1 MIRVTV
7 WNEYVHEREYE
18 GIAKVYPKGI
28 HGCIADFLDTDED
41 ITVRC
46 ATLDMEKQG
55 ISEEMLRNTDVLIW
69 WAHARHEE
77 ITDENVRLIQEAV
90 LGGMG
95 LIALHSAHYSKIMK
109 ALMGTTMSLNWRN
122 NDSETLQCVKPLHP
136 IADGVPAV
144 IDIPREEMYS
154 EWFDIPKPDD
164 IVFEGT
170 FSRGERF
177 RSGVTFTRGYG
188 KIFYFQPGHEEYPIY
203 FMPGIQRII
212 TNAVHWVYSPD
223 APRKLPEC
231 HEIK

>member
-46 ATLDMEKQG
+46 ATLDMEDQG
-55 ISEEMLRNTDVLIW
+55 ISEEMLKNTDVLIW

-77 ITDENVRLIQEAV
+77 ITDENVKLIQEAV

-95 LIALHSAHYSKIMK
+95 LIALHSAHCSKIMK
-109 ALMGTTMSLNWRN
+109 ALMGTTMSLSWRN
-122 NDSETLQCVKPLHP
+122 NDSETLQCVKTLHP
-136 IADGVPAV
+136 IANGVPSV
-144 IDIPREEMYS
+144 IDIPHEEMYS

-170 FSRGERF
+170 FSKGEKF

-203 FMPGIQRII
+203 FMSEIQRII

>member
-46 ATLDMEKQG
+46 ATLDMENQG
-55 ISEEMLRNTDVLIW
+55 ISEEMLENTDVLIW

-77 ITDENVRLIQEAV
+77 ITDENVRLMQEAV

-95 LIALHSAHYSKIMK
+95 LIALHSAHCSKIMK

-122 NDSETLQCVKPLHP
+122 NDSETLQCVSPLHP
-136 IADGVPAV
+136 IADGVPSV
-144 IDIPREEMYS
+144 IDIPHEEMYS

-170 FSRGERF
+170 FSKGEKF

-203 FMPGIQRII
+203 FMPEIQRII

>member
-28 HGCIADFLDTDED
+28 HGCIADFLDTDEE

-46 ATLDMEKQG
+46 ATLDMENQG
-55 ISEEMLRNTDVLIW
+55 ISEEMLKNTDVLIW

-95 LIALHSAHYSKIMK
+95 LIALHSAHCSKIMK

-144 IDIPREEMYS
+144 IDIPHEEMYS

-170 FSRGERF
+170 FGRGEKF
-177 RSGVTFTRGYG
+177 RSGVTFIRGYG
-188 KIFYFQPGHEEYPIY
+188 KIFYFQW
-203 FMPGIQRII
+203 
-212 TNAVHWVYSPD
+212 AYSPD
-223 APRKLPEC
+223 SPRKLPEC

>member
-28 HGCIADFLDTDED
+28 HGCIADFLDTDEE

-46 ATLDMEKQG
+46 ATLDMENQG
-55 ISEEMLRNTDVLIW
+55 ISEEMLKNTDVLIW
-69 WAHARHEE
+69 WAHARHED
-77 ITDENVRLIQEAV
+77 ITDENVRLIREAV

-136 IADGVPAV
+136 IANGVPSV
-144 IDIPREEMYS
+144 IDIPHEEMYS

-170 FSRGERF
+170 FSRGEKF

-203 FMPGIQRII
+203 FMPEIQRII
-212 TNAVHWVYSPD
+212 TNAVHWAYSPES
-223 APRKLPEC
+223 PRKLPEC

>member
-1 MIRVTV
+1 MIRVPV

-46 ATLDMEKQG
+46 ATLDMENQG
-55 ISEEMLRNTDVLIW
+55 ISEEMLENTDVLIW

-77 ITDENVRLIQEAV
+77 ITDENVRLMQEAV

-95 LIALHSAHYSKIMK
+95 LIALHSAHCSKIMK

-122 NDSETLQCVKPLHP
+122 NDSETLQCVKTLHP
-136 IADGVPAV
+136 IANGVPSV
-144 IDIPREEMYS
+144 IDIPHEEMYS

-170 FSRGERF
+170 FSNGEKF

-203 FMPGIQRII
+203 FMPEIQRII

>member
-46 ATLDMEKQG
+46 ATLDMENQG
-55 ISEEMLRNTDVLIW
+55 ISEEMLENTDVLIW

-95 LIALHSAHYSKIMK
+95 LIALHSAHCSKIMK

-122 NDSETLQCVKPLHP
+122 NDSETLQCVKTLHP
-136 IADGVPAV
+136 IANGVPSV
-144 IDIPREEMYS
+144 IDIPHEEMYS

-170 FSRGERF
+170 FSNGEKF

-203 FMPGIQRII
+203 FMPEIQRII

-231 HEIK
+231 HELK

>member
-46 ATLDMEKQG
+46 ATLDMENQG
-55 ISEEMLRNTDVLIW
+55 ISEEMLENTDVLIW

-95 LIALHSAHYSKIMK
+95 LIALHSAHCSKIMK

-122 NDSETLQCVKPLHP
+122 NDSETLQCVKTLHP
-136 IADGVPAV
+136 IANGVPSV
-144 IDIPREEMYS
+144 IDIPHEEMYS

-170 FSRGERF
+170 FSKGEKF

-203 FMPGIQRII
+203 FMPEIQRII

-231 HEIK
+231 HELK

>member
-28 HGCIADFLDTDED
+28 HGCIADFLDTDEE

-46 ATLDMEKQG
+46 ATLDMENQG
-55 ISEEMLRNTDVLIW
+55 ISEEMLKNTDVLIW

-95 LIALHSAHYSKIMK
+95 LIALHSAHCSKIMK

-136 IADGVPAV
+136 IADGVPSV
-144 IDIPREEMYS
+144 IDIPHEEMYS

-170 FSRGERF
+170 FSNGEKF

-203 FMPGIQRII
+203 FMPEIQRII

-231 HEIK
+231 HEVK

>member
-46 ATLDMEKQG
+46 ATLDMENQG
-55 ISEEMLRNTDVLIW
+55 ISEEMLENTDVLIW

-77 ITDENVRLIQEAV
+77 ITDENVLLIQEAV

-95 LIALHSAHYSKIMK
+95 LIALHSAHCSKIMK

-122 NDSETLQCVKPLHP
+122 NDSETLQCVKTLHP
-136 IADGVPAV
+136 IANGVPSV
-144 IDIPREEMYS
+144 INIPREEMYS

-170 FSRGERF
+170 FGRGEKF
-177 RSGVTFTRGYG
+177 RSGITFTRGYG

-203 FMPGIQRII
+203 FMPEIQRII

>member
-46 ATLDMEKQG
+46 ATLDMENQG
-55 ISEEMLRNTDVLIW
+55 ISEEMLENTDVLIW

-77 ITDENVRLIQEAV
+77 ITDENVRLMQEAV

-95 LIALHSAHYSKIMK
+95 LIALHSAHCSKIMK

-122 NDSETLQCVKPLHP
+122 NDSETLQCVKTLHP
-136 IADGVPAV
+136 IADGVPSV
-144 IDIPREEMYS
+144 IDIPHEEMYS

-170 FSRGERF
+170 FSKGEKF
-177 RSGVTFTRGYG
+177 RSGITFTRGYG

-203 FMPGIQRII
+203 FMPEIQRII

>member
-7 WNEYVHEREYE
+7 WNEYVHEREYD

-41 ITVRC
+41 ITVQC
-46 ATLDMEKQG
+46 ATLDMENQG
-55 ISEEMLRNTDVLIW
+55 ISEEMLKNTDVLIW

-136 IADGVPAV
+136 IADGVSSV
-144 IDIPREEMYS
+144 IDIPHEEMYS

-170 FSRGERF
+170 FSRGEKF

-203 FMPGIQRII
+203 FMPEIQRII
-212 TNAVHWVYSPD
+212 TNAVHWTYSPD

>member
-46 ATLDMEKQG
+46 ATLDMENQG
-55 ISEEMLRNTDVLIW
+55 ISEEMLENTDVLIW

-95 LIALHSAHYSKIMK
+95 LIALHSAHCSKIMK

-122 NDSETLQCVKPLHP
+122 NDSETLQCVKTLHP
-136 IADGVPAV
+136 IADGVPSV
-144 IDIPREEMYS
+144 IDIPHEEMYS

-170 FSRGERF
+170 FSKGEKF

-203 FMPGIQRII
+203 FMPEIQRII

-231 HEIK
+231 HELK

>member
-46 ATLDMEKQG
+46 ATLDMENQG
-55 ISEEMLRNTDVLIW
+55 ISEEMLENTDVLIW

-77 ITDENVRLIQEAV
+77 ITDENVRLMQEAV

-95 LIALHSAHYSKIMK
+95 LIALHSAHCSKIMK

-122 NDSETLQCVKPLHP
+122 NDSETLQCVKTLHP
-136 IADGVPAV
+136 IANGVPSV
-144 IDIPREEMYS
+144 IDIPHEEMYS

-170 FSRGERF
+170 FSKGEKF

-203 FMPGIQRII
+203 FMPEIQRII

-231 HEIK
+231 HELK

>member
-46 ATLDMEKQG
+46 ATLDMENQG
-55 ISEEMLRNTDVLIW
+55 ISEEMLENTDVLIW

-77 ITDENVRLIQEAV
+77 ITDENVRLMQEAV

-95 LIALHSAHYSKIMK
+95 LIALHSAHCSKIMK

-122 NDSETLQCVKPLHP
+122 NDSETLQCVKTLHP
-136 IADGVPAV
+136 IANGVPSV
-144 IDIPREEMYS
+144 IDIPHEEMYS

-170 FSRGERF
+170 FSKGEKF

-203 FMPGIQRII
+203 FMPEIQRII

>member
-1 MIRVTV
+1 
-7 WNEYVHEREYE
+7 
-18 GIAKVYPKGI
+18 
-28 HGCIADFLDTDED
+28 
-41 ITVRC
+41 
-46 ATLDMEKQG
+46 MENQG
-55 ISEEMLRNTDVLIW
+55 ISEEMLKNTDVLIW

-122 NDSETLQCVKPLHP
+122 NDSETLQCVEPLHP
-136 IADGVPAV
+136 IANGVPSV
-144 IDIPREEMYS
+144 IDIPHEEMYS

-170 FSRGERF
+170 FSRGEKF

-203 FMPGIQRII
+203 FMPEIQRII
-212 TNAVHWVYSPD
+212 TNAVHWTYSPD

>member
-46 ATLDMEKQG
+46 ATLDMENQG
-55 ISEEMLRNTDVLIW
+55 ISEEMLENTDVLIW

-77 ITDENVRLIQEAV
+77 ITDENVRLMQEAV

-95 LIALHSAHYSKIMK
+95 LIALHSAHCSKIMK

-122 NDSETLQCVKPLHP
+122 NDSETLQCVKTLHP
-136 IADGVPAV
+136 IANGVPSV
-144 IDIPREEMYS
+144 IDIPHEEMYS

-170 FSRGERF
+170 FSNGEKF

-203 FMPGIQRII
+203 FMPEIQRII

>member
-46 ATLDMEKQG
+46 ATLDMENQG
-55 ISEEMLRNTDVLIW
+55 ISEEMLENTDVLIW

-95 LIALHSAHYSKIMK
+95 LIALHSAHCSKIMK

-122 NDSETLQCVKPLHP
+122 NDSETLQCVSPLHP
-136 IADGVPAV
+136 IADGVPSV
-144 IDIPREEMYS
+144 IDIPHEEMYS

-170 FSRGERF
+170 FSKGGEF

-203 FMPGIQRII
+203 FMPEIQRII

>member
-46 ATLDMEKQG
+46 ATLDMENQG
-55 ISEEMLRNTDVLIW
+55 ISEEMLKNTDVLIW

-136 IADGVPAV
+136 IANGVSSV
-144 IDIPREEMYS
+144 IDIPHEEMYS

-170 FSRGERF
+170 FSRGEKF
-177 RSGVTFTRGYG
+177 RSGVTFSRGYG

-203 FMPGIQRII
+203 FMPEIQRII
-212 TNAVHWVYSPD
+212 TNAVHWTYSPD

>member
-46 ATLDMEKQG
+46 ATLDMENQG
-55 ISEEMLRNTDVLIW
+55 ISEEMLENTDVLIW

-77 ITDENVRLIQEAV
+77 ITDENVRLMQEAV

-95 LIALHSAHYSKIMK
+95 LIALHSAHCSKIMK

-122 NDSETLQCVKPLHP
+122 NDSETLQCVKTLHP
-136 IADGVPAV
+136 IADGVPSV
-144 IDIPREEMYS
+144 IDIPHEEMYS

-170 FSRGERF
+170 FSKGEKF

-203 FMPGIQRII
+203 FMPEIQRII

>member
-18 GIAKVYPKGI
+18 GIAKVYPNGI
-28 HGCIADFLDTDED
+28 HGCIAGFLEKNED
-41 ITVRC
+41 MSVRC
-46 ATLDMEKQG
+46 ATLDMDDQG

-69 WAHARHEE
+69 WAHARHDD
-77 ITDENVRLIQEAV
+77 ITEENVKLIKNAV

-95 LIALHSAHYSKIMK
+95 LVALHSAHYSKIMK

-122 NDSETLQCVKPLHP
+122 NDSETLKCVAPKHP
-136 IADGVPAV
+136 IADGVPEL
-144 IDIPREEMYS
+144 IKIPHEEMYG

-164 IVFEGT
+164 VVFEGT
-170 FSRGERF
+170 FSRGEQF

-188 KIFYFQPGHEEYPIY
+188 RIFYFQPGHEEYPIY
-203 FMPGIQRII
+203 FMPEIQKII
-212 TNAVHWVYSPD
+212 TNAVRWAYSHD

>member
-41 ITVRC
+41 ISVRC
-46 ATLDMEKQG
+46 ATLDMDDQG
-55 ISEEMLRNTDVLIW
+55 ISEKMLRNTDVLIW
-69 WAHARHEE
+69 WAHARHNE
-77 ITDENVRLIQEAV
+77 ITDENVRLIHEAV

-95 LIALHSAHYSKIMK
+95 LVALHSAHYSKIMK

-122 NDSETLQCVKPLHP
+122 NDSETLTCVNTLHP

-144 IDIPREEMYS
+144 MNIPHEEMYG

-164 IVFEGT
+164 VVFEGT
-170 FSRGERF
+170 FSRGEKF

-203 FMPGIQRII
+203 FMPEIQRII
-212 TNAVHWVYSPD
+212 TNAVRWAYSPD
-223 APRKLPEC
+223 APRTLPEC
-231 HEIK
+231 QELK

>member
-46 ATLDMEKQG
+46 ATLDMENQG
-55 ISEEMLRNTDVLIW
+55 ISEEMLENTDVLIW

-95 LIALHSAHYSKIMK
+95 LIALHSAHCSKIMK

-122 NDSETLQCVKPLHP
+122 NDSETLQCVKPLHR

-144 IDIPREEMYS
+144 IDIPHEEMYS
-154 EWFDIPKPDD
+154 EWFDIPNPDD
-164 IVFEGT
+164 VVFEGT
-170 FSRGERF
+170 FSKGEKF

-203 FMPGIQRII
+203 FMPEIQRII

>member
-46 ATLDMEKQG
+46 ATLDMENQG
-55 ISEEMLRNTDVLIW
+55 ISEEMLENTDVLIW

-95 LIALHSAHYSKIMK
+95 LIALHSAHCSKIMK

-122 NDSETLQCVKPLHP
+122 NDSETLQCVKTLHP
-136 IADGVPAV
+136 IANGVPSV
-144 IDIPREEMYS
+144 IDIPHEEMYS

-170 FSRGERF
+170 FSKGEKF

-203 FMPGIQRII
+203 FMPEIQRII

>member
-46 ATLDMEKQG
+46 ATLDMENQG
-55 ISEEMLRNTDVLIW
+55 ISEEMLENTDVLIW

-77 ITDENVRLIQEAV
+77 ITDENVLLIQEAV

-95 LIALHSAHYSKIMK
+95 LIALHSAHCSKIMK

-122 NDSETLQCVKPLHP
+122 NDSETLQCVKTLHQ
-136 IADGVPAV
+136 IANGVPSV
-144 IDIPREEMYS
+144 IDIPHEEMYS

-170 FSRGERF
+170 FSKG
-177 RSGVTFTRGYG
+177 
-188 KIFYFQPGHEEYPIY
+188 
-203 FMPGIQRII
+203 
-212 TNAVHWVYSPD
+212 D
-223 APRKLPEC
+223 A
-231 HEIK
+231 

>member
-28 HGCIADFLDTDED
+28 HGCIADSLDTDED

-46 ATLDMEKQG
+46 ATLDMENQG
-55 ISEEMLRNTDVLIW
+55 ISEEMLENTDVLIW

-95 LIALHSAHYSKIMK
+95 LIALHSAHCSKIMK

-122 NDSETLQCVKPLHP
+122 NDSETLQCVKTLHP
-136 IADGVPAV
+136 IANGVPSV
-144 IDIPREEMYS
+144 IDIPHEEMYS

-170 FSRGERF
+170 FSKGEKF

-203 FMPGIQRII
+203 FMPEIQRII

>member
-7 WNEYVHEREYE
+7 WNEYEHERNEE
-18 GIAKVYPKGI
+18 RVAKVYPKGI
-28 HGCIADFLDTDED
+28 HGAIADFLGTEED
-41 ITVRC
+41 IEVRT
-46 ATLDMEKQG
+46 ATLDQPENGLTQ
-55 ISEEMLRNTDVLIW
+55 EVLDNTDVLVW
-69 WAHARHEE
+69 WGHMAHHKVL
-77 ITDENVRLIQEAV
+77 DEVAMRVKNRV
-90 LGGMG
+90 LDGMG
-95 LIALHSAHYSKIMK
+95 FIALHSAHYSKIMK

-136 IADGVPAV
+136 IANGVPSV
-144 IDIPREEMYS
+144 IDIPHEEMYS

-170 FSRGERF
+170 FSRGEKF

-203 FMPGIQRII
+203 FMPEIQRII
-212 TNAVHWVYSPD
+212 TNAVHWAYSPD

>member
-28 HGCIADFLDTDED
+28 HGCIADFLDTDEE

-46 ATLDMEKQG
+46 ATLDMENQG
-55 ISEEMLRNTDVLIW
+55 ISEEMLKNTDVLIW

-136 IADGVPAV
+136 IADGVPSV
-144 IDIPREEMYS
+144 IDIPHEEMYS

-170 FSRGERF
+170 FSRGEKF

-203 FMPGIQRII
+203 FMPEIQKII
-212 TNAVHWVYSPD
+212 TNAVNWAYSPES
-223 APRKLPEC
+223 PRKLPEC